1 MATTSS
7 TSASSVS
14 QGGSLAAVPQP
25 TEAQQR
31 VLERIAAQR
40 DRLHARRTAR
50 MQAMAL
56 ARHEQG
62 LGGTDESLALRAAAF
77 ARAPAWAPAF
87 PPKKSPRSTPNTPR
101 CWRATFPP
109 IRCRSRIA
117 AGRCG
122 DGSQAVSAPD
132 HRLARRRNA
141 AFLAMDEVAAE
152 RETRGAILHRDGET
166 AHQRRV
172 VRSRRRA
179 GAPGKGR
186 RIRCRGR
193 GARP

>member
-14 QGGSLAAVPQP
+14 QGSSLAAVPQP

-40 DRLHARRTAR
+40 DRLHARRAAR

-77 ARAPAWAPAF
+77 ARETMAAPSNALDAAI
-87 PPKKSPRSTPNTPR
+87 RCCRVVANTPL
-101 CWRATFPP
+101 ASV
-109 IRCRSRIA
+109 ICRRSSERFAEIL
-117 AGRCG
+117 RFRP
-122 DGSQAVSAPD
+122 SAM
-132 HRLARRRNA
+132 A
-141 AFLAMDEVAAE
+141 AFRPHV
-152 RETRGAILHRDGET
+152 RG
-166 AHQRRV
+166 
-172 VRSRRRA
+172 
-179 GAPGKGR
+179 
-186 RIRCRGR
+186 
-193 GARP
+193 